1 MSGVSSAGLPDTT
14 VEDGTSPVVI
24 ELLEALWDDAG
35 PLAAHRAHRSAWY
48 ADLLRTLL
56 VPAAT
61 IDEVVAGLD
70 PADHARPVLL
80 TAGNDPAVPAEVAR
94 QQVRAARDLL
104 AEDDR
109 VEVVGVRLAVPIG
122 PRAEATHHLLHALDF
137 SVPAWIEVAPLS
149 GWQDVL
155 RVIAADGAENLTLLL
170 DGAPA
175 EVAAALLHTAVEEE
189 LGFRLGGAAVPA
201 VTVTAGAGYGYG
213 WLNVLC
219 AVRAALDGAGA
230 EALTEILRTT
240 RAAPITTALRRLS
253 AADAAATRA
262 LLAAVEIADVAAAAG
277 ELERLGLLT
286 RD

>member
-1 MSGVSSAGLPDTT
+1 MKSKYLIDWIGSTPMSG
-14 VEDGTSPVVI
+14 ESPVVT
-24 ELLEALWDDAG
+24 ELLEALLDDAG
-35 PLAAHRAHRSAWY
+35 PLAAHRAHRGAWY
-48 ADLLRTLL
+48 ADLLATLL

-61 IDEVVAGLD
+61 IDDVVGGLE

-80 TAGNDPAVPAEVAR
+80 AAGDDPSVPAEVAR

-104 AEDDR
+104 AENDR

-122 PRAEATHHLLHALDF
+122 PRVEATSHLLHALDF
-137 SVPAWIEVAPLS
+137 SVPAWIEVVPLS

-170 DGAPA
+170 GGAPA
-175 EVAAALLHTAVEEE
+175 EAAAAVLHATVAGD
-189 LGFRLGGAAVPA
+189 LSFRLGGATLPA
-201 VTVTAGAGYGYG
+201 VTTPAGAGYSYG
-213 WLNVLC
+213 WLNVLS
-219 AVRAALDGAGA
+219 AVRAALDGAGPA
-230 EALTEILRTT
+230 ALAEILVTT
-240 RAAPITTALRRLS
+240 QAAPITADLRRMGPPE
-253 AADAAATRA
+253 AAATRA